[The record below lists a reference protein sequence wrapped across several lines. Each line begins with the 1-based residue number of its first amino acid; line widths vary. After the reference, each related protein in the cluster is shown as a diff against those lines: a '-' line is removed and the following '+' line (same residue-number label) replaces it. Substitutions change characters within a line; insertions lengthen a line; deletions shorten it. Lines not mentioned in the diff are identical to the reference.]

1 MSTTI
6 STLVRAAAA
15 EGPGAIRPAA
25 RLMSILSDEPHRLP
39 EVFQAAAGLEAGNSR
54 RLTLPRLLIGIT
66 GAPGSGKST
75 LTDALI
81 RDYRRRH
88 PDRRLGVVAVDPSSP
103 FTGGAVLGDRVRMM
117 RHATDPMVFVRSMAS
132 RGHLGGLALGVKGV
146 IRIMGLIGCDV
157 VFVETVGVG
166 QSEVEV
172 AGVADLVMIVL
183 APGLGD
189 SIQLLKAGLMEI
201 GDLFVVNKADRP
213 DAARLHGEL
222 LAMLRVA
229 REDLSGH
236 HAPVVEDEAAGD
248 LAPWLSRRP
257 GTLIEPRTF
266 LVSGEQGHSV
276 KELVDDLEALGS
288 EFSPRWQAQ
297 RLDSIEQEVRE
308 AVIEEATRRLRDTL
322 QSQRASGRMASEVLS
337 GTVSL
342 DEAATRLLDETVART
357 RPRG

>member
-39 EVFQAAAGLEAGNSR
+39 EVFQAAAGLEAGDSG

-183 APGLGD
+183 APGLCD

-213 DAARLHGEL
+213 DAARLHCEL
-222 LAMLRVA
+222 LAMLRAA

-236 HAPVVEDEAAGD
+236 HAPVVEDETAGD

-266 LVSGEQGHSV
+266 LVSGGQGQGV
-276 KELVDDLEALGS
+276 KELVDDIEALGS

-322 QSQRASGRMASEVLS
+322 QSQRASGGMASEVLS
-337 GTVSL
+337 GTVSV